1 MASQIYLGRNMLAVL
16 GIDVVLP
23 TYMITIT
30 SNKVGRAEIQ
40 KKTSYSVSNKILKKK
55 IRLE

>member
-55 IRLE
+55 MRLE